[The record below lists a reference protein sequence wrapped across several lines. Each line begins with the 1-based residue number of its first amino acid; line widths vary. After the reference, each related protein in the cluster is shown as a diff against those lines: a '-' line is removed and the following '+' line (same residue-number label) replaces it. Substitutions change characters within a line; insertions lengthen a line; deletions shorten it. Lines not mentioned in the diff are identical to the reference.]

1 MMKIIRVNV
10 MDEKKVIINRDINI
24 RETRDINKGRN
35 SKE

>member
-1 MMKIIRVNV
+1 MKIIRVNV